1 MSHHHAAVANR
12 SDKTAGQSRSEQPR
26 IWRQCFKQ
34 QRAACRQNEKEVGD
48 NAINRGRLSVYLN
61 LNRAMESLL
70 VVRDHSN
77 CMEAIGVCCFPEGK
91 QQTA

>member
-1 MSHHHAAVANR
+1 MAKPGAIICSGTLFNLEKCSPATAPAGCFGGTKRMSHHHAAVANR

-48 NAINRGRLSVYLN
+48 NAINRG
-61 LNRAMESLL
+61 
-70 VVRDHSN
+70 
-77 CMEAIGVCCFPEGK
+77 
-91 QQTA
+91 